1 MPNAL
6 LVATA
11 LLVAAARPPTGPLS
25 DREFQNLMEVAAAA
39 ASPSSVAPALTW
51 TICVQRELDPPTS
64 RWNQAFQSLPTGGA
78 EAAKSVSAGKSPKG
92 ATAQQTTLRTLPTKF
107 TLIAFGARPPQCT
120 VSRNLARGPN
130 WQRDESVVVWTFT
143 RPVLANGYAF
153 IEEYEDCAGLCG
165 TRYLRVFRKQS
176 GKWKQVAVT
185 ILSVS

>member
-11 LLVAAARPPTGPLS
+11 LLMAATRPATGPLS
-25 DREFQNLMEVAAAA
+25 DREFQSLMEAAAAA
-39 ASPSSVAPALTW
+39 ASPSSLAPAITW
-51 TICVQRELDPPTS
+51 TICVQRELGPPTS
-64 RWNQAFQSLPTGGA
+64 RWNQAFQSLPKGGA
-78 EAAKSVSAGKSPKG
+78 EAAKSVSAGRSSKG
-92 ATAQQTTLRTLPTKF
+92 VTAQQTTLRTLPTKF
-107 TLIAFGARPPQCT
+107 TLIDVNARPPQCA